1 MIRLLWLI
9 PLFPF
14 AGFALNGLLG
24 ARVLPRKWIGW
35 IACAAV
41 LLSFIVAL
49 GAVSSLGH
57 LPESTGAAAGSSAE
71 ASAAESGDGRV
82 TPGLAIDHETRRVT
96 QTLYDWMPLG
106 PGRDGRAVSIAWS

>member
-24 ARVLPRKWIGW
+24 PRLLPRRWVGW
-35 IACAAV
+35 IACGAIA
-41 LLSFIVAL
+41 LSFAISV
-49 GAVSSLGH
+49 GAVVELSGLPTNGDVLVSGH
-57 LPESTGAAAGSSAE
+57 RADTLLE
-71 ASAAESGDGRV
+71 
-82 TPGLAIDHETRRVT
+82 PGLIIEGKARRVT

-106 PGRDGRAVSIAWS
+106 PGRDGRKVSIAW

>member
-24 ARVLPRKWIGW
+24 PRVLPRKWVGW
-35 IACAAV
+35 VACAAV
-41 LLSFIVAL
+41 LLSFVVAL

-57 LPESTGAAAGSSAE
+57 LPES
-71 ASAAESGDGRV
+71 SGD
-82 TPGLAIDHETRRVT
+82 A
-96 QTLYDWMPLG
+96 
-106 PGRDGRAVSIAWS
+106 ASI